1 MKKKGSR
8 RQKLLTLLA
17 VLAAGVLIFS
27 LGQVGLT
34 LMDYRRGAEEY
45 DAAARMAGLPS
56 SLDRPNLPAQS
67 EIEVD
72 PLEVLAATDL
82 EALRTVNSEVVGWMA
97 IPDTVIS
104 YPVLQGSNNR
114 YYLNHTWTGERVAV
128 GSIFMEY
135 TASPDFSDF
144 NTILYGHRMNNDS
157 MFGPLRSYLKQDFW
171 LAHPTVYLVTDA
183 GVQAYDI
190 FAAFEVGVHEVVYR
204 LDLIESG
211 LVNEFIRFSMRHS
224 AIDTG
229 ITPTAE
235 DKILTLSTCTGRG
248 HDTRWVVQAVLRPE
262 DPFAETPEENPEET
276 PEETSE
282 ENSEGQA

>member
-1 MKKKGSR
+1 
-8 RQKLLTLLA
+8 
-17 VLAAGVLIFS
+17 
-27 LGQVGLT
+27 
-34 LMDYRRGAEEY
+34 
-45 DAAARMAGLPS
+45 
-56 SLDRPNLPAQS
+56 
-67 EIEVD
+67 
-72 PLEVLAATDL
+72 
-82 EALRTVNSEVVGWMA
+82 
-97 IPDTVIS
+97 
-104 YPVLQGSNNR
+104 
-114 YYLNHTWTGERVAV
+114 
-128 GSIFMEY
+128 
-135 TASPDFSDF
+135 
-144 NTILYGHRMNNDS
+144 